1 MRMKKWERG
10 CGIVLAALVAA
21 TMAACGSGD
30 DDESSTAGS
39 TATSGTSTGSDTST
53 GGGTTTGGSPAT
65 ASAACSAA
73 NVKASNGTSTNVPQ
87 NPCVPT
93 LAYDD
98 TSLTLVWNKPDNY
111 ADVVDYNVYMNG
123 TRLGSAAANNAAHSV
138 AKPYIDHFYADDSAG
153 FHTRVT
159 FHNFHVTGLSPD
171 TAYTFTVRAVDASGQ
186 ESADSVA
193 VVRKTAPAFTRIYNV
208 ATLGAKGD
216 GTTVNTTII
225 QNAIDECAS
234 TSTSAYGCKVLIP
247 ANDAS
252 GSVFVTGALFLKSNM
267 TLEVAEGA
275 TLRGSSEAADYPLA
289 KGYQLYSYFT
299 NSTDDR
305 RPPSLL
311 NALNPAHMNGSKAL
325 ADHQGYDETR
335 GVFTNIRV
343 TGKGTLDGSGWVRG
357 STDTVDE
364 IGNRLA
370 AFEPGSASKW
380 STLGVLA
387 KSQLLAAQ
395 AEAGGT
401 LDATQNAN
409 YYSNRRSSLATFR
422 GVNNI
427 YFGNLKLTNPAYH
440 GVMFVES
447 ENMVF
452 TNTVTQTFD
461 VNNADGVEFGNS
473 SNAVVF
479 NNFVDSGDDCI
490 NFAAGQGKN
499 YEGVTPQ
506 QYAWIF
512 NNYMRE
518 GHGGVVAGS
527 HTGAWIQDI
536 LAEDNV
542 MFMTDNG
549 LRLKSTPATGGGARR
564 IVFRDTAMREVGTKN
579 KVTSGGQAFT
589 NNTNGNPFILTL
601 SYSAG
606 SNVFDNASAS
616 AQFRDITVNRVTV
629 DNGSASTGGAMIT
642 VDGYDGSDT
651 SLGYA
656 ETFHENVTFDTVKIT
671 NAKPA
676 SISRLKDSTFRN
688 VTVTNWGSAATPWSI
703 GNSTGLTFT
712 GVTPAPQ

>member
-1 MRMKKWERG
+1 MQQKRMGRG
-10 CGIVLAALVAA
+10 VSMLAAAVMSAL
-21 TMAACGSGD
+21 AACGSGD
-30 DDESSTAGS
+30 DTDAAGS
-39 TATSGTSTGSDTST
+39 
-53 GGGTTTGGSPAT
+53 GSPSDPGSPT
-65 ASAACSAA
+65 ISAACSAV
-73 NVKASNGTSTNVPQ
+73 NVQASNGTNSNVPQ
-87 NPCVPT
+87 NPCVPA

-98 TSLTLVWNKPDNY
+98 TTVTLAWNKPDNY
-111 ADVVDYNVYMNG
+111 ANVVDYNVYLNG
-123 TRLGSAAANNAAHSV
+123 TKIGSAAENNTVHSV
-138 AKPYIDHFYADDSAG
+138 AKPYIDRFYAQDTAG
-153 FHTRVT
+153 FHTKIT
-159 FHNFHVTGLSPD
+159 FHSFRVTGLAPD
-171 TAYTFTVRAVDASGQ
+171 TNYAFTVRSVDSSGN

-193 VVRKTAPAFTRIYNV
+193 VVHKTAAAFTRVYNV

-216 GTTVNTTII
+216 GTTLNTTII
-225 QNAIDECAS
+225 QNAIDECS
-234 TSTSAYGCKVLIP
+234 GTSTSAYGCKVLIP
-247 ANDAS
+247 ANAADGA
-252 GSVFVTGALFLKSNM
+252 VFLTGALFLKSNM

-275 TLRGSSEAADYPLA
+275 TLLGSSDAADYPLT

-311 NALNPAHMNGSKAL
+311 NALNPAHMNGSAAL

-335 GVFTNIRV
+335 GVFSNIRV
-343 TGKGTLDGSGWVRG
+343 TGKGSLDGNGWVRS

-364 IGNRLA
+364 VGNSLA
-370 AFEPGSASKW
+370 KFEPGNASRW

-395 AEAGGT
+395 TEAGGT
-401 LDATQNAN
+401 LDSTQNAN

-422 GVNNI
+422 GVSNM
-427 YFGNLKLTNPAYH
+427 YFGDLKLTNPAYH
-440 GVMFVES
+440 GIMFVES
-447 ENMVF
+447 ENVVF
-452 TNTVTQTFD
+452 TNSVTQTFD
-461 VNNADGVEFGNS
+461 INNADGVEFGNS

-479 NNFVDSGDDCI
+479 NNFIDSGDDSI

-499 YEGVTPQ
+499 YESVTPQ
-506 QYAWIF
+506 QHAWIF

-564 IVFRDTAMREVGTKN
+564 IVFRDTAMREVGTRN
-579 KVTSGGQAFT
+579 SVVAGGQTFT

-606 SNVFDNASAS
+606 SNVFETASAS
-616 AQFRDITVNRVTV
+616 AQFRDVTATRVTV
-629 DNGSASTGGAMIT
+629 DNGSPSTGGAMISI
-642 VDGYDGSDT
+642 DGYDGMDA

-656 ETFHENVTFDTVKIT
+656 ETFHENLVFDAVKIT

-676 SISRLKDSTFRN
+676 SISRLKNATFKD
-688 VTVTNWGSAATPWSI
+688 VTITNWGSSSTPWVIS
-703 GNSTGLTFT
+703 NSPGLTFT
-712 GVTPAPQ
+712 NVVPAPQ

>member
-1 MRMKKWERG
+1 MQHNKMGRCVSM
-10 CGIVLAALVAA
+10 LAAALVSVL
-21 TMAACGSGD
+21 TACGSGD
-30 DDESSTAGS
+30 DTVTSSPVSSTDS
-39 TATSGTSTGSDTST
+39 
-53 GGGTTTGGSPAT
+53 GGSSSSGGSLT
-65 ASAACSAA
+65 VSAACSAV
-73 NVKASNGTSTNVPQ
+73 NVKASNGSSSNVPQ

-98 TSLTLVWNKPDNY
+98 TSVTLVWNKPDNY
-111 ADVVDYNVYMNG
+111 ASVVDYNVYLNG
-123 TRLGSAAANNAAHSV
+123 TKIGSAAENNTAHSV
-138 AKPYIDHFYADDSAG
+138 AKPYIDRFYAEDTAG
-153 FHTRVT
+153 FHTRIT
-159 FHNFHVTGLSPD
+159 FHNFRATGLTPD
-171 TAYTFTVRAVDASGQ
+171 TDYTFTVRSVDSTGS

-193 VVRKTAPAFTRIYNV
+193 VVRRTAPAFTRIYNV
-208 ATLGAKGD
+208 AALGAKGD
-216 GTTVNTTII
+216 GTTLNTSII

-234 TSTSAYGCKVLIP
+234 TSTSAYGCKVLVP
-247 ANDAS
+247 ADAAS
-252 GSVFVTGALFLKSNM
+252 GAVFLTGALFLKSNM

-275 TLRGSSEAADYPLA
+275 TLRGSSDAADYPLA

-311 NALNPAHMNGSKAL
+311 NALNPAHLNGSAAL

-335 GVFTNIRV
+335 GVFSNIRV
-343 TGKGTLDGSGWVRG
+343 TGQGSLDGNGWVRSG
-357 STDTVDE
+357 TDTADE
-364 IGNRLA
+364 AGNRLA
-370 AFEPGSASKW
+370 FFEPGNASKW
-380 STLGVLA
+380 SALGVLA

-395 AEAGGT
+395 AAAGGT

-422 GVNNI
+422 GASNV
-427 YFGNLKLTNPAYH
+427 YFGDLKLTNPAFH

-447 ENMVF
+447 ENMVLA
-452 TNTVTQTFD
+452 NTMTQTFD

-473 SNAVVF
+473 SNALVF
-479 NNFVDSGDDCI
+479 NNFIDSGDDNI

-506 QYAWIF
+506 QNAWIF

-527 HTGAWIQDI
+527 HTGAWVQDI

-564 IVFRDTAMREVGTKN
+564 IVFRDTAMRAVGTKN
-579 KVTSGGQAFT
+579 TVTAGGQTFT
-589 NNTNGNPFILTL
+589 NNTNGNPFIFTL

-606 SNVFDNASAS
+606 SNVFENAFAS

-629 DNGSASTGGAMIT
+629 DNGSTSTGGAMIS
-642 VDGYDGSDT
+642 VDGYDGTDA

-656 ETFHENVTFDTVKIT
+656 ETFQENLVFDTVKIT

-676 SISRLKDSTFRN
+676 SISRLKNSTFKD
-688 VTVTNWGSAATPWSI
+688 VTVTNWGSASSPWVIS
-703 GNSTGLTFT
+703 NSPRLVFKNVDPRG
-712 GVTPAPQ
+712 PSER

>member
-1 MRMKKWERG
+1 MQKGMNLS
-10 CGIVLAALVAA
+10 VSMLAAAVMSVL
-21 TMAACGSGD
+21 AACGSGD
-30 DDESSTAGS
+30 DTSSPDS
-39 TATSGTSTGSDTST
+39 VTSGS
-53 GGGTTTGGSPAT
+53 SPAV
-65 ASAACSAA
+65 SAACSAV
-73 NVKASNGTSTNVPQ
+73 NVQASNGTSSNVPQ
-87 NPCVPT
+87 NPCVPA

-98 TSLTLVWNKPDNY
+98 TTVTLAWNKPDNY
-111 ADVVDYNVYMNG
+111 ANVVDYNVYMNG
-123 TRLGSAAANNAAHSV
+123 TKIGSAAENNAVHSV
-138 AKPYIDHFYADDSAG
+138 AKPYIDRFYAEDTAG
-153 FHTRVT
+153 FHTKIT
-159 FHNFHVTGLSPD
+159 FHNFRVTGLAPD
-171 TAYTFTVRAVDASGQ
+171 TNYAFTVRSVDSSGS

-193 VVRKTAPAFTRIYNV
+193 VVHKTAPAFTRVYNV
-208 ATLGAKGD
+208 ATLGATGD
-216 GTTVNTTII
+216 GSTLNTTII
-225 QNAIDECAS
+225 QNAIDECSS

-247 ANDAS
+247 ADAAS
-252 GSVFVTGALFLKSNM
+252 GAVFLTGALFLKSNM

-275 TLRGSSEAADYPLA
+275 TLRGTSDAAGYPLA

-311 NALNPAHMNGSKAL
+311 NALNPAHMNGSAAL

-335 GVFTNIRV
+335 GVFSNIRV
-343 TGKGTLDGSGWVRG
+343 TGKGSLDGNGWIRG
-357 STDTVDE
+357 GTDTVDE
-364 IGNRLA
+364 VGNNLA
-370 AFEPGSASKW
+370 SFAPGSSSKW

-401 LDATQNAN
+401 LDSTQNAN

-422 GVNNI
+422 GVSNM
-427 YFGNLKLTNPAYH
+427 YFGDLKLTNPAYH
-440 GVMFVES
+440 GIMFVES
-447 ENMVF
+447 ENVVF
-452 TNTVTQTFD
+452 TNSVTQTFD
-461 VNNADGVEFGNS
+461 INNADGVEFGNS

-479 NNFVDSGDDCI
+479 NNFIDSGDDSI

-506 QYAWIF
+506 QHAWIF

-579 KVTSGGQAFT
+579 SITSGGQTFT

-606 SNVFDNASAS
+606 SNVFENASAS
-616 AQFRDITVNRVTV
+616 AQFRDITASRVTV
-629 DNGSASTGGAMIT
+629 DNGSPSTGGAMISI
-642 VDGYDGSDT
+642 DGYDGTDA

-656 ETFHENVTFDTVKIT
+656 ETFHENLVFDAVKIT

-676 SISRLKDSTFRN
+676 SISRLKNATFKD
-688 VTVTNWGSAATPWSI
+688 VTITNWGSSSTPWVIS
-703 GNSTGLTFT
+703 NSPGLSFT
-712 GVTPAPQ
+712 NVAPAPQ

>member
-1 MRMKKWERG
+1 MKNWKRG
-10 CGIVLAALVAA
+10 CSIVLAAVVTAA
-21 TMAACGSGD
+21 MAACGSGD
-30 DDESSTAGS
+30 DDDSSSSSTTGS
-39 TATSGTSTGSDTST
+39 TGTTGTSIGD
-53 GGGTTTGGSPAT
+53 TTGGTSPAT
-65 ASAACSAA
+65 VSAACSSI
-73 NVKASNGTSTNVPQ
+73 NVKASNGTGNDVPQ

-98 TSLTLVWNKPDNY
+98 TSVTLVWNKPDNY
-111 ADVVDYNVYMNG
+111 SDVVDYNVYMNG
-123 TRLGSAAANNAAHSV
+123 SKLGSASANNTAHSV
-138 AKPYIDHFYADDSAG
+138 AKPYIDHFYADDATS

-159 FHNFHVTGLSPD
+159 FHNFHVTGLTPD
-171 TAYTFTVRAVDASGQ
+171 TAYTFTVRAVNSAGQ

-193 VVRKTAPAFTRIYNV
+193 VVHKTAPTFTRVYNV

-216 GTTVNTTII
+216 GTTLNTTII

-247 ANDAS
+247 AGDAS
-252 GSVFVTGALFLKSNM
+252 GSVFLTGALFLKSNM

-275 TLRGSSEAADYPLA
+275 TLRGSTDAADYPLS
-289 KGYQLYSYFT
+289 KGYQLYS
-299 NSTDDR
+299 TDDH

-311 NALNPAHMNGSKAL
+311 NALNPAHLNGSKAL
-325 ADHQGYDETR
+325 TDHPGYDETR

-343 TGKGTLDGSGWVRG
+343 TGKGTLDGNGWLRS
-357 STDTVDE
+357 STETVDE
-364 IGNRLA
+364 LGNHLA

-401 LDATQNAN
+401 LDATQNAS
-409 YYSNRRSSLATFR
+409 YYGSRRSSLATFR
-422 GVNNI
+422 GVDNI
-427 YFGNLKLTNPAYH
+427 YFGNLKLTNPAFH
-440 GVMFVES
+440 SVMFIES

-461 VNNADGVEFGNS
+461 INNADGVEFGNS
-473 SNAVVF
+473 SNAIVF
-479 NNFVDSGDDCI
+479 NNFVDSGDDNI

-499 YEGVTPQ
+499 YEGAAPQ

-527 HTGAWIQDI
+527 HTSAWIQDI

-549 LRLKSTPATGGGARR
+549 LRLKSTPATGGGVRR

-579 KVTSGGQAFT
+579 QVASGGQTFT
-589 NNTNGNPFILTL
+589 NNTNGSPFILTL

-606 SNVFDNASAS
+606 NKVFDKASAS

-642 VDGYDGSDT
+642 INGYDGTDT

-676 SISRLKDSTFRN
+676 SISRLKDSTFKN
-688 VTVTNWGSAATPWSI
+688 VTVTNWGSATTPWAIS
-703 GNSTGLTFT
+703 NSTGLTFT
-712 GVTPAPQ
+712 GVAPAPQ

>member
-1 MRMKKWERG
+1 MQHNKMKRSASMLAVAVMS
-10 CGIVLAALVAA
+10 VL
-21 TMAACGSGD
+21 AACGSGD
-30 DDESSTAGS
+30 DSNSSTSSNSPDSGS
-39 TATSGTSTGSDTST
+39 SSGPVS
-53 GGGTTTGGSPAT
+53 SPASPVI
-65 ASAACSAA
+65 SAACSAL
-73 NVKASNGTSTNVPQ
+73 NVQASNGTNSDVPQ
-87 NPCVPT
+87 NPCVPA

-98 TSLTLVWNKPDNY
+98 TNVTLVWNKPDNY
-111 ADVVDYNVYMNG
+111 ANVVDYNVYMNG
-123 TRLGSAAANNAAHSV
+123 TKIGSAAENNTVHSV
-138 AKPYIDHFYADDSAG
+138 AKPYIDRFYAEDTAG
-153 FHTRVT
+153 FHTKIT
-159 FHNFHVTGLSPD
+159 FHNFRVTGLAPD
-171 TAYTFTVRAVDASGQ
+171 TNYTFTVRSVDSAGN
-186 ESADSVA
+186 ESAHSVA
-193 VVRKTAPAFTRIYNV
+193 VVHKTAPAFTRVYNV
-208 ATLGAKGD
+208 ATLGATGD
-216 GTTVNTTII
+216 GTTLNTSII
-225 QNAIDECAS
+225 QNAIDECSS

-247 ANDAS
+247 ADAAS
-252 GSVFVTGALFLKSNM
+252 GAVFLTGALFLKSNM

-275 TLRGSSEAADYPLA
+275 TLRGSSDAADYPLT

-299 NSTDDR
+299 NPTDDR

-311 NALNPAHMNGSKAL
+311 NALNPAHMNGSTAL

-335 GVFTNIRV
+335 GVFSNIRV
-343 TGKGTLDGSGWVRG
+343 TGKGSLDGNGWTRS
-357 STDTVDE
+357 STNTVDE
-364 IGNRLA
+364 LGNSLA
-370 AFEPGSASKW
+370 NFEAGSSSKW

-422 GVNNI
+422 GVSNM
-427 YFGNLKLTNPAYH
+427 YFGDLKLTNPAYH
-440 GVMFVES
+440 GIMFVES
-447 ENMVF
+447 ENVVF
-452 TNTVTQTFD
+452 TNSVTQTFD

-479 NNFVDSGDDCI
+479 NNFIDSGDDNI

-506 QYAWIF
+506 QHAWIF

-564 IVFRDTAMREVGTKN
+564 IVFRDTAMRAVGTRN
-579 KVTSGGQAFT
+579 SVTSGGQTFT

-606 SNVFDNASAS
+606 SNVFENASAS
-616 AQFRDITVNRVTV
+616 AQFRDITASRVTV
-629 DNGSASTGGAMIT
+629 DNGSVSTGGAMISI
-642 VDGYDGSDT
+642 DGYDGTDA

-656 ETFHENVTFDTVKIT
+656 ETFHENLVFDTVKIT
-671 NAKPA
+671 NARPA
-676 SISRLKDSTFRN
+676 SISRLKNATFKD
-688 VTVTNWGSAATPWSI
+688 VTITNWGTATTPWVIS
-703 GNSTGLTFT
+703 NSSGLTFT
-712 GVTPAPQ
+712 NVAPAAP

>member
-1 MRMKKWERG
+1 MRQRKMGRG
-10 CGIVLAALVAA
+10 ASMLAAA
-21 TMAACGSGD
+21 TMSVLAACGSGD
-30 DDESSTAGS
+30 D
-39 TATSGTSTGSDTST
+39 TGSSSSGNSNDS
-53 GGGTTTGGSPAT
+53 GSPLAV
-65 ASAACSAA
+65 SAACSAV
-73 NVKASNGTSTNVPQ
+73 NVQASNGTGSNVPQ
-87 NPCVPT
+87 NPCVPA

-98 TSLTLVWNKPDNY
+98 TNVTLVWNKPDNY
-111 ADVVDYNVYMNG
+111 ADVVDYNVYLNG
-123 TRLGSAAANNAAHSV
+123 TKIGSAAENNAVHSV
-138 AKPYIDHFYADDSAG
+138 AKPYIDRFYAEDTAG
-153 FHTRVT
+153 FHTRIT
-159 FHNFHVTGLSPD
+159 FHNFRVTGLAPD
-171 TAYTFTVRAVDASGQ
+171 TGYAFTVRSVDSSGH
-186 ESADSVA
+186 ESTDSAA
-193 VVRKTAPAFTRIYNV
+193 VVHKTTPAFTRIYDM
-208 ATLGAKGD
+208 AALGAKGD
-216 GTTVNTTII
+216 GATLNTAII
-225 QNAIDECAS
+225 QNAIDECS
-234 TSTSAYGCKVLIP
+234 GTSTSAYGCKVLIP
-247 ANDAS
+247 ADAAS
-252 GSVFVTGALFLKSNM
+252 GSVFLTGALFLKSNM

-275 TLRGSSEAADYPLA
+275 TLRGSTDAADYPLA

-311 NALNPAHMNGSKAL
+311 NALNPAHLNSTTAL
-325 ADHQGYDETR
+325 VDHQGYDETR
-335 GVFTNIRV
+335 GVFSNIRV
-343 TGKGTLDGSGWVRG
+343 TGKGSLDGNGWTRS

-364 IGNRLA
+364 VGKRLA
-370 AFEPGSASKW
+370 FFEPGSSSKW

-387 KSQLLAAQ
+387 KNQMLAAQ
-395 AEAGGT
+395 AEAGGA
-401 LDATQNAN
+401 LDSTQNAN

-422 GVNNI
+422 GVSNV
-427 YFGNLKLTNPAYH
+427 YFGDLNLTNPAFH

-447 ENMVF
+447 QNVVF
-452 TNTVTQTFD
+452 TNSVTQTFD

-479 NNFVDSGDDCI
+479 NNFIDSGDDNI

-499 YEGVTPQ
+499 HEGVTPQ

-564 IVFRDTAMREVGTKN
+564 IVFRDIAMRAVGTKN
-579 KVTSGGQAFT
+579 SVTSGGQTFT

-606 SNVFDNASAS
+606 SNVFENASAS
-616 AQFRDITVNRVTV
+616 AQFRDITVSRVTV
-629 DNGSASTGGAMIT
+629 DNGSTSTGGAMIS
-642 VDGYDGSDT
+642 VDGYDGTDT

-656 ETFHENVTFDTVKIT
+656 ETFNENVVFDTVKFT

-676 SISRLKDSTFRN
+676 SISRLKNSTFKD
-688 VTVTNWGSAATPWSI
+688 VTVTNWGSPSTPWAIS
-703 GNSTGLTFT
+703 NSPGLTFT
-712 GVTPAPQ
+712 NVAPAPP

>member
-1 MRMKKWERG
+1 MQQTRMTRS
-10 CGIVLAALVAA
+10 VTLLAAAVMSVL
-21 TMAACGSGD
+21 AACGSGD
-30 DDESSTAGS
+30 DTSSPD
-39 TATSGTSTGSDTST
+39 SGTSGS
-53 GGGTTTGGSPAT
+53 SPEV
-65 ASAACSAA
+65 SAACSAV
-73 NVKASNGTSTNVPQ
+73 NVQASNGTSSNVPQ

-98 TSLTLVWNKPDNY
+98 TTVTLAWNKPDNY
-111 ADVVDYNVYMNG
+111 ANVVDYNVYMNG
-123 TRLGSAAANNAAHSV
+123 TKIGSAAENNAVHSV
-138 AKPYIDHFYADDSAG
+138 AKPYIDRFYAEDTAG
-153 FHTRVT
+153 FHTKIT
-159 FHNFHVTGLSPD
+159 FHNFRVTGLAPD
-171 TAYTFTVRAVDASGQ
+171 TNHTFTVRSVDSSGS

-193 VVRKTAPAFTRIYNV
+193 VVHKTAPAFTRVYNV

-216 GTTVNTTII
+216 GTTLNTSII
-225 QNAIDECAS
+225 QNAIDECSS

-247 ANDAS
+247 ADAAD
-252 GSVFVTGALFLKSNM
+252 GAVFLTGALFLKSNM

-275 TLRGSSEAADYPLA
+275 TLRGSSDAAGYPLTM
-289 KGYQLYSYFT
+289 GYQLYSYFT

-311 NALNPAHMNGSKAL
+311 NALNPAHMNGSTAL
-325 ADHQGYDETR
+325 ANHQGYDETR
-335 GVFTNIRV
+335 GVFSNIRV
-343 TGKGTLDGSGWVRG
+343 TGKGSLDGNGWTRS

-364 IGNRLA
+364 VGNKLA
-370 AFEPGSASKW
+370 SFAPGSSSKW

-387 KSQLLAAQ
+387 KSQMLAAQ

-401 LDATQNAN
+401 LDSTQNAN

-422 GVNNI
+422 GVSNM
-427 YFGNLKLTNPAYH
+427 YFGDLKLTNPAYH
-440 GVMFVES
+440 GIMFVES
-447 ENMVF
+447 ENVVF
-452 TNTVTQTFD
+452 TNSVTQTFD
-461 VNNADGVEFGNS
+461 INNADGVEFGNS

-479 NNFVDSGDDCI
+479 NNFIDSGDDSI

-506 QYAWIF
+506 QHAWIF

-579 KVTSGGQAFT
+579 SVTSGGQTFT

-606 SNVFDNASAS
+606 SNVFETASAS
-616 AQFRDITVNRVTV
+616 AQFRDVTASRVTV
-629 DNGSASTGGAMIT
+629 DNGSTSTGGAMISI
-642 VDGYDGSDT
+642 DGYDGTDA

-656 ETFHENVTFDTVKIT
+656 ETFHENLMFDAVKIT

-676 SISRLKDSTFRN
+676 SISRLKNATFKD
-688 VTVTNWGSAATPWSI
+688 VTITNWGSTSTPWVIS
-703 GNSTGLTFT
+703 NSPGLTFT
-712 GVTPAPQ
+712 NVAPAPQ